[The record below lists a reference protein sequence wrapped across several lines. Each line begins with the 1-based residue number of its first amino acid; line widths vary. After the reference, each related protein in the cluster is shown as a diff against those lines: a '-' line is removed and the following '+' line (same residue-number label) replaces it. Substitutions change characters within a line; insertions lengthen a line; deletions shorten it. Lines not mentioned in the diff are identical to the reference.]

1 MPDLKSE
8 LMKLNNLK
16 FDDADDEPTP
26 PTPLVVDDATS
37 ERERVWNYIKAN
49 PMSSVN
55 GVAAGLNIS
64 NAHAASQIFA
74 LHNKAII
81 ARGKIGDM
89 YHYQVVVDSY
99 PRFDRKAHGEKI
111 GKAAAGRPRV
121 AHKPN
126 SRKHKQVKKIND
138 KQVKMLEAE
147 MPTGVAP
154 LPSGMR
160 FQATVDQLLDTM
172 SIVQARDLYDALKK
186 IFGG

>member
-26 PTPLVVDDATS
+26 PSPIVVDDAAS

-49 PMSSVN
+49 PMSSAH

-64 NAHAASQIFA
+64 AGHAASQIFA
-74 LHNKAII
+74 LHRKAII
-81 ARGKIGDM
+81 ARGKVGDTYQYQAIG
-89 YHYQVVVDSY
+89 DSY
-99 PRFDRKAHGEKI
+99 PRFDRKEHGK
-111 GKAAAGRPRV
+111 KLSAQMTGRKNPR
-121 AHKPN
+121 
-126 SRKHKQVKKIND
+126 KKIVKRVLVKRANNE
-138 KQVKMLEAE
+138 QVKMLEAA

-154 LPSGMR
+154 LPPGMR

-172 SIVQARDLYDALKK
+172 SIVQARALYDALRK

>member
-26 PTPLVVDDATS
+26 PVVVDDAPT

-49 PMSSVN
+49 PMASVN
-55 GVAAGLNIS
+55 GVAAGLGIKVS
-64 NAHAASQIFA
+64 SAASQICA
-74 LHNKAII
+74 LHDKAIV
-81 ARGKIGDM
+81 ARGKIGDA
-89 YHYQVVVDSY
+89 YHYQVIGDTY
-99 PRFDRKAHGEKI
+99 PRFDHKAHGQKLRTI
-111 GKAAAGRPRV
+111 MTGRKLPRKTTKRV
-121 AHKPN
+121 L
-126 SRKHKQVKKIND
+126 VKRAND
-138 KQVKMLEAE
+138 EQVKMLEAE